1 MGHFVNNN
9 ISELGAAVNRV
20 MIPINLIVAVF
31 SAIGS
36 VVLLFVLSWQLTIAS
51 IVIIVLSMLYPYR
64 WVKATTDAGKKNSR
78 FNSQTTSFLLGR
90 LKSPRLVRLS
100 GTAGSEMQEYSGL
113 IEKQRLATL
122 NVHLLKARVHL
133 VLEPIVIGVSLIML
147 YFSMTVLRLELSA
160 VILFMAVTV
169 RIVPIINSLVGQI
182 QGYKKARGPVSF
194 INNLLIDL
202 EFEQDI
208 NTGFNKSFEYTNKL
222 KSVETIELHKIFYKY
237 SKNKLFALSNIS
249 FSMKKSSI
257 TAIIGSSGS
266 GKSTLVDIISGY
278 RHPTSGKM
286 LINKII
292 SSDFN
297 SLLLSSLISYVPQE
311 PQIFDGT
318 IYSHISYG
326 LLNPTIDQ
334 VKDAA
339 ILSGAYDFIK
349 NLPDEFNTVLAENGS
364 NFSGGQK
371 KKIDLAR
378 ALMKDAPILILD
390 EPTSGL
396 DLFSE
401 SDFINIMK
409 SVRKNTNKII
419 IIISHQPRVVLDA
432 DQIIILEKGAVV
444 DLGKHESL
452 LLSNK
457 WYRGM
462 ISQSFL

>member
-1 MGHFVNNN
+1 M
-9 ISELGAAVNRV
+9 
-20 MIPINLIVAVF
+20 
-31 SAIGS
+31 
-36 VVLLFVLSWQLTIAS
+36 LS
-51 IVIIVLSMLYPYR
+51 
-64 WVKATTDAGKKNSR
+64 
-78 FNSQTTSFLLGR
+78 
-90 LKSPRLVRLS
+90 
-100 GTAGSEMQEYSGL
+100 
-113 IEKQRLATL
+113 
-122 NVHLLKARVHL
+122 
-133 VLEPIVIGVSLIML
+133 
-147 YFSMTVLRLELSA
+147 
-160 VILFMAVTV
+160 ILF
-169 RIVPIINSLVGQI
+169 
-182 QGYKKARGPVSF
+182 
-194 INNLLIDL
+194 
-202 EFEQDI
+202 
-208 NTGFNKSFEYTNKL
+208 FEY
-222 KSVETIELHKIFYKY
+222 
-237 SKNKLFALSNIS
+237 
-249 FSMKKSSI
+249 
-257 TAIIGSSGS
+257 G
-266 GKSTLVDIISGY
+266 DD
-278 RHPTSGKM
+278 
-286 LINKII
+286 NKII